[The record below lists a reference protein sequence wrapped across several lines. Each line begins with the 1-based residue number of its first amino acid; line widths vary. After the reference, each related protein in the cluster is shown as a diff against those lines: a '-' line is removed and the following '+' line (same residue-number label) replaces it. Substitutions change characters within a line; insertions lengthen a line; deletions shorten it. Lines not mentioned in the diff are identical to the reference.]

1 MGMVVIK
8 KNNKLVFMVE
18 YIPNFECNKAHYLNP
33 LGQHLRNNR
42 MVKRL

>member
-18 YIPNFECNKAHYLNP
+18 YIPNFECNENHYLYS
-33 LGQHLRNNR
+33 LGQHSRNEK
-42 MVKRL
+42 MVKR